1 MLKFTFSILG
11 TSANDSKKAWN
22 SNNEGTHL
30 KQGIIAEFI
39 STSNKLWKKS
49 DTFFQNSKDW
59 MFENKVSDKCL
70 SPFKTWQVH
79 KDNDV

>member
-1 MLKFTFSILG
+1 MSKFTFSILG

-39 STSNKLWKKS
+39 STSNKPWKKS
-49 DTFFQNSKDW
+49 DIFFQNSKDW
-59 MFENKVSDKCL
+59 MFENKVSYKCFVFL
-70 SPFKTWQVH
+70 QNMTNS
-79 KDNDV
+79 

>member
-1 MLKFTFSILG
+1 MFKLTFSILG

-59 MFENKVSDKCL
+59 MFENKVSYKCL
-70 SPFKTWQVH
+70 SSFKTWQIH